1 MTNVTF
7 SVDDDLLRKA
17 RRLALDRDTTVTQ
30 LLREFLEKL
39 VASES
44 STAKQRAE
52 EFRRVAD
59 RLARDAGG
67 FKFDREEIYDRPILR
82 RY

>member
-7 SVDDDLLRKA
+7 SVDDDLLRQA
-17 RRLALDRDTTVTQ
+17 RKLALDRDTTVTQ
-30 LLREFLEKL
+30 MLRDYLVGL

-44 STAKQRAE
+44 TAAKQRAE
-52 EFRRVAD
+52 EFRRVSD
-59 RLARDAGG
+59 QLARDAGG
-67 FKFDREEIYDRPILR
+67 FKFNRDDCYDRPILR

>member
-7 SVDDDLLRKA
+7 SVDDDLLRRA
-17 RRLALDRDTTVTQ
+17 RKLALDRDTTVTQ
-30 LLREFLEKL
+30 LLRDYLEQL

-44 STAKQRAE
+44 SAAKQRAE
-52 EFRRVAD
+52 EFRRVT
-59 RLARDAGG
+59 RKLARHAGG
-67 FKFDREEIYDRPILR
+67 AKFDREEIHDRPVLR

>member
-7 SVDDDLLRKA
+7 SVNDDLLRKA

-44 STAKQRAE
+44 SAAKQRAE
-52 EFRRVAD
+52 EFRRVT
-59 RLARDAGG
+59 RKLARNAGG
-67 FKFDREEIYDRPILR
+67 AKFNREELYDRPVLR